1 MTDIKEHIN
10 YKKLHYL
17 IERLNLE
24 FPVAELSRKT
34 GYSDATISP
43 YVSGKVKA
51 STKFLQKICEVYA
64 IDFESLDSINK
75 LSEPQSEYKIEP
87 NIEAIA
93 VDFKEMTTMYV
104 PLVNQYAYGG
114 YMNGFGDLEYI
125 DSLPKIPFSAD
136 QEHRGEYLCFEVKG
150 DSMDDG
156 TVDAILERDILLCRN
171 IRKDYWKSKL
181 HINKWDFVIVHRE
194 KGIVVKR
201 IIKHDVE
208 LGLLTLHS
216 LNEEYEDFEVH
227 LKDVAQILNI
237 VDIKRNR
244 KR

>member
-1 MTDIKEHIN
+1 MNGLEL
-10 YKKLHYL
+10 KKIRNSLNLTQTELADKVGVSMRTVQNWEKDVNKIPKSTELIL
-17 IERLNLE
+17 IELSKSTE
-24 FPVAELSRKT
+24 FS
-34 GYSDATISP
+34 
-43 YVSGKVKA
+43 
-51 STKFLQKICEVYA
+51 
-64 IDFESLDSINK
+64 
-75 LSEPQSEYKIEP
+75 LSEPKSEYKVQGK
-87 NIEAIA
+87 IEAMQ
-93 VDFKEMTTMYV
+93 VDFKEMSTMYV
-104 PLVNQYAYGG
+104 PLINQYAYGG
-114 YMNGFGDLEYI
+114 YMNGFGDMEYI
-125 DSLPKIPFSAD
+125 ESLPKIPFSAD

-201 IIKHDVE
+201 IIKHDVDSCT
-208 LGLLTLHS
+208 LTLHS
-216 LNEEYEDFEVH
+216 LNEEYEDFEIH

>member
-1 MTDIKEHIN
+1 MSENKEHIN

-17 IERLNLE
+17 IDALNLE

-43 YVSGKVKA
+43 YVSGKIKP
-51 STKFLQKICEVYA
+51 SSKFLQKICEVYN
-64 IDFESLDSINK
+64 IDLSSFDTIN
-75 LSEPQSEYKIEP
+75 LVSEPIDKYKIEP
-87 NIEAIA
+87 NIEAIP
-93 VDFKEMTTMYV
+93 VNFKEMSVMYV

-181 HINKWDFVIVHRE
+181 HINKWDFVVVHRE

-201 IIKHDVE
+201 IIKHDVDQ
-208 LGLLTLHS
+208 GILTLHS
-216 LNEEYEDFEVH
+216 LNEEYEDYEVH